1 MAVVLQLREG
11 LVGRV
16 QRADGAAVGALARG
30 SLDVVVR
37 LAASTAR
44 RVDEAS

>member
-1 MAVVLQLREG
+1 MAVVLRLREG

-16 QRADGAAVGALARG
+16 QRADGAAVGALAHG

-37 LAASTAR
+37 FAASTVR
-44 RVDEAS
+44 RVDETS